1 MTNPSVGEITP
12 SSGPG
17 QWSELARESL
27 QLIADGVTELA
38 GFGVAAIS
46 LARDDGQMQV
56 IAVAGSEEARAQLE
70 GVRTP
75 IVSLLR
81 ELEKADDWGL
91 FKFVPH
97 ERLDI
102 GEDAWGWIPDI
113 EPLETEDAW
122 HPLDFLVAPLLDDD
136 GVLRGSVSIDLPV
149 DGRRPGAAQRRV
161 IERYAAQARRA
172 VMMTLEREALA
183 EQVRLAEAARRIV
196 RQASTYRTLDEV
208 LEACEAGVVEGFR
221 AHGMW
226 IQTFDE
232 DGRGTGRIHSAE
244 GAQVQL
250 PPEMIDLAEAAA
262 REGWTT
268 QQAFIIERGR
278 RAGLLPP
285 EDAAMVYEFLGELG
299 LQSMLFVPLG
309 AGDECLGNL
318 VLTRTSKQPVWSATE
333 AAAALDIGSDLGTTI
348 LNARAFERE
357 HRLVTQLQDLDRYK
371 NRLIATVAHELK
383 NPIAAVLGHVEM
395 FEGED
400 VDPLTERSLAAI
412 GRAGRRLQRVVE
424 DLLLFSK
431 VGDPNTPIVP
441 HPVDLRR
448 VVDEVVDLVQL
459 DAARKDLTVTVDA
472 APGALLGLGDAHEL
486 DRVVSNLVSN
496 AVKYTPDGGAVVVRL
511 ARVGAE
517 VVLEVSDEGLGISE
531 EDQQHLFTEFFR
543 STNPLAV
550 SQPGTGLG
558 LAIVKRIVDR
568 HAGRIEMESDV
579 GKGSTFRVFLRAAE

>member
-1 MTNPSVGEITP
+1 MANPSVGDTSA

-17 QWSELARESL
+17 QWSDLARESL

-56 IAVAGSEEARAQLE
+56 IAVAGSDEARTQLE

-75 IVSLLR
+75 VAKLQA

-97 ERLDI
+97 ERLDL
-102 GEDAWGWIPDI
+102 GEEAWGWIPDM
-113 EPLETEDAW
+113 EPLEGEDAW
-122 HPLDFLVAPLLDDD
+122 HPLDFLAAPLMDDD
-136 GVLRGSVSIDLPV
+136 GVLRGNVSIDLPV
-149 DGRRPGAAQRRV
+149 DGRRPGPAQRRV
-161 IERYAAQARRA
+161 LERYAAQARRA

-196 RQASTYRTLDEV
+196 RRASTYRTLGEV
-208 LEACEAGVVEGFR
+208 LEACEASVVEGFR

-226 IQTFDE
+226 IQTFE
-232 DGRGTGRIHSAE
+232 DGRGTGRVHSAD
-244 GAQVQL
+244 GAEVVL
-250 PPEMIDLAEAAA
+250 PPLMVDLAETAATV
-262 REGWTT
+262 GWTS
-268 QQAFIIERGR
+268 QEAYVIERGR
-278 RAGLLPP
+278 PPTLLAP
-285 EDAAMVYEFLGELG
+285 EDAEAVFDFIEELG
-299 LQSMLFVPLG
+299 LHSMLFVPLG

-318 VLTRTSKQPVWSATE
+318 VLTRTAQQPTWSSTE
-333 AAAALDIGSDLGTTI
+333 AAAALDIGRDLGTTI

-383 NPIAAVLGHVEM
+383 NPIAAILGHVEM
-395 FEGED
+395 FDEEE
-400 VDPLTERSLAAI
+400 VDPLTQRSLTAI

-424 DLLLFSK
+424 DLLLFTK
-431 VGDPNTPIVP
+431 VGDPNTPIDAQ
-441 HPVDLRR
+441 PVDVRR
-448 VVDEVVDLVQL
+448 IVDEVIDLVQFE
-459 DAARKDLTVTVDA
+459 ASRKDHTLTVEA
-472 APGALLGLGDAHEL
+472 APGALLARGDANEL

-496 AVKYTPDGGAVVVRL
+496 AVKYTPEGRSVTVRL
-511 ARVGAE
+511 ARVGTE
-517 VVLEVSDEGLGISE
+517 LVIECSDEGFGISE
-531 EDQQHLFTEFFR
+531 EDREQLFTEFFR

-550 SQPGTGLG
+550 AQPGTGLG

-568 HAGRIEMESDV
+568 HGGRIEVESTL
-579 GKGSTFRVFLRAAE
+579 GKGSTFRVFLPAAE